1 VRVSTALCPLRS
13 DRGIS
18 TEWPRIAKRGA
29 NENCAAGCRGYND
42 EVRHVKEIKAYIQ
55 RSSVNDVVDAL
66 ERVGAPGITIVEIHP
81 VGYGYEPNY
90 FEMQFDDA
98 YKRYAYLRVVKL
110 EVVCADRDLGRLLE
124 VVRKTSYSGIKGD
137 GMIFVSEV
145 CTAVRI
151 RNGACG
157 EQAL

>member
-1 VRVSTALCPLRS
+1 M
-13 DRGIS
+13 
-18 TEWPRIAKRGA
+18 
-29 NENCAAGCRGYND
+29 
-42 EVRHVKEIKAYIQ
+42 KEIKAYIQ

-66 ERVGAPGITIVEIHP
+66 EKAGAPGITIVEIHP

-90 FEMQFDDA
+90 FETRFDDA

-110 EVVCADRDLGRLLE
+110 EVVCADRDLDRLLE
-124 VVRKTSYSGIKGD
+124 VVRKASYSGIKGD

-151 RNGACG
+151 RDGAAG